1 MAELPT
7 PPASRQ
13 SSESPELQLKQSR
26 EAESSA
32 KTLELL
38 DYSLERYL
46 LLLHQHQK
54 LQADLAKKLSSV
66 YFAIRPARSFPPGVE
81 KLMIR
86 QGFFSLAHANYT
98 CPPGRRYG
106 ADYYDERM
114 KAIRRMAIRSPPCAE
129 EEKIMDGAEDDPQGE
144 CPPDEY
150 RQIFAIDETTNN
162 QQVEEPETSEDK
174 EEADSEVDNTHQ
186 VNPSATSDRDSATSE
201 SNSKERSRF
210 SDPIHWYGILVSP
223 SLRSAQKSFT
233 EAVEQHLPKLASVV
247 VEMQTV
253 EREIER
259 LRSQLR

>member
-1 MAELPT
+1 
-7 PPASRQ
+7 
-13 SSESPELQLKQSR
+13 
-26 EAESSA
+26 
-32 KTLELL
+32 
-38 DYSLERYL
+38 
-46 LLLHQHQK
+46 
-54 LQADLAKKLSSV
+54 
-66 YFAIRPARSFPPGVE
+66 
-81 KLMIR
+81 
-86 QGFFSLAHANYT
+86 
-98 CPPGRRYG
+98 
-106 ADYYDERM
+106 
-114 KAIRRMAIRSPPCAE
+114 
-129 EEKIMDGAEDDPQGE
+129 MDGAEDDPQGE

-150 RQIFAIDETTNN
+150 RQIFAIDETTDN

-174 EEADSEVDNTHQ
+174 EDADSEVDNTHQ

>member
-13 SSESPELQLKQSR
+13 SSESPELQLKQSY

-38 DYSLERYL
+38 DHSLERYL
-46 LLLHQHQK
+46 LLLDQHQK
-54 LQADLAKKLSSV
+54 LQADLAKKLSS
-66 YFAIRPARSFPPGVE
+66 
-81 KLMIR
+81 
-86 QGFFSLAHANYT
+86 GFFSLAHANYT

-114 KAIRRMAIRSPPCAE
+114 KAIRRMAIRSPPCVE
-129 EEKIMDGAEDDPQGE
+129 EEKIMDGAEDAPQGE

-150 RQIFAIDETTNN
+150 RQIFAIDGTTNN

-186 VNPSATSDRDSATSE
+186 VNTSATSDPDSATSE
-201 SNSKERSRF
+201 SNSSKERSRF

-259 LRSQLR
+259 LRSRLR

>member
-13 SSESPELQLKQSR
+13 SSESPELHLKQSN
-26 EAESSA
+26 ETESST
-32 KTLELL
+32 KTLQLL
-38 DYSLERYL
+38 DHSLERYL
-46 LLLHQHQK
+46 LLLDQHQK
-54 LQADLAKKLSSV
+54 LQTNLAKELSSV
-66 YFAIRPARSFPPGVE
+66 YLAIRPVQSFPSGAK
-81 KLMIR
+81 KLTIR

-114 KAIRRMAIRSPPCAE
+114 KAIRRMAIRFPPCAE
-129 EEKIMDGAEDDPQGE
+129 KEKIMNGAEDAPQGE

-150 RQIFAIDETTNN
+150 RQIFAIDKTTNN
-162 QQVEEPETSEDK
+162 QRVEEPETSKGK
-174 EEADSEVDNTHQ
+174 EEADSGIDNTRQ
-186 VNPSATSDRDSATSE
+186 VDPSAAPDPDS
-201 SNSKERSRF
+201 SKERSRF

-223 SLRSAQKSFT
+223 SLRSAQRSFR
-233 EAVEQHLPKLASVV
+233 EAVEQYLPKLASVV

-253 EREIER
+253 EREVER